1 MKLNLKATNPAEERI
16 KAYLEANASESL
28 ARKINEGTPFVK
40 DGTPLKN
47 IKTLSGFM
55 QYATKE
61 AQKIAEKGARFACID
76 DTTVFGWSI
85 HYFEEDAIEGNLFN
99 ADGTPYK
106 AVITPKSEKTP
117 KAPQKPLPKTEQKPT
132 AQKTAKILPTAKV
145 AEPTQEPPKKNPTPT
160 QEKPKK
166 KLIFTQV
173 KSKPTEAYQ
182 SQPKPTT
189 NTSYTVHEQISL
201 FDMI

>member
-1 MKLNLKATNPAEERI
+1 MKLNLIATNPAEERI

-76 DTTVFGWSI
+76 DATVFGWSI
-85 HYFEEDAIEGNLFN
+85 HYFEEEAIEGNLFN

-117 KAPQKPLPKTEQKPT
+117 KAPPRTEPKPT
-132 AQKTAKILPTAKV
+132 AEA
-145 AEPTQEPPKKNPTPT
+145 PKPT

-173 KSKPTEAYQ
+173 KRNPTEAYQ
-182 SQPKPTT
+182 SQPKPTK

-201 FDMI
+201 FDI

>member
-28 ARKINEGTPFVK
+28 ARKINEGTPFIK
-40 DGTPLKN
+40 DGILLKN

-85 HYFEEDAIEGNLFN
+85 HYFEEEAIEGELLT
-99 ADGTPYK
+99 ADGKPYK
-106 AVITPKSEKTP
+106 ATTKTEKPTP
-117 KAPQKPLPKTEQKPT
+117 KAPPKTEPKPT

-145 AEPTQEPPKKNPTPT
+145 AESPKPT

-173 KSKPTEAYQ
+173 KRNPTEAYQ
-182 SQPKPTT
+182 SQPKPTK

-201 FDMI
+201 FDI

>member
-76 DTTVFGWSI
+76 DATVFGWSI
-85 HYFEEDAIEGNLFN
+85 HYFEEEAIEGNLFN

-106 AVITPKSEKTP
+106 AVITPKAKAEKPTP
-117 KAPQKPLPKTEQKPT
+117 KAPPKTEPKPT

-145 AEPTQEPPKKNPTPT
+145 TEAPKPT

-173 KSKPTEAYQ
+173 KRNPTEAYQ
-182 SQPKPTT
+182 SQPKPTK
-189 NTSYTVHEQISL
+189 NTSYTIHEQISL
-201 FDMI
+201 FD